1 MDTKQLLDKFK
12 QTIKE
17 CIYELFEFFP
27 NHKNELRNFLK
38 YCKHKKTKE
47 IVELY
52 HNDTSFL
59 EEELN
64 ENNKFDYFYI
74 KENSCWIFNI
84 DFIEMMTSYDKLT
97 NEQIDTIYH
106 HLFNLRTLST
116 LLMNEQVIN
125 TTIQLKEEDLEQ
137 TNQKFTELIGE
148 ADPTIQN
155 LIGEITNGIRSNNGQ
170 FDFAKLLEQTTK
182 SIEDKVNN
190 GEITEEQLRLSA
202 ESMLSKMPMSN
213 MLKNMFL

>member
-12 QTIKE
+12 QTIKD

-59 EEELN
+59 DELE
-64 ENNKFDYFYI
+64 ENNKFDFFYI
-74 KENSCWIFNI
+74 KDNSCWIFNT
-84 DFIEMMTSYDKLT
+84 DFIEMFTSYDRLT
-97 NEQIDTIYH
+97 NEQLNTIYN
-106 HLFNLRTLST
+106 HLLTLRTFST
-116 LLMNEQVIN
+116 LLINEQIVN
-125 TTIQLKEEDLEQ
+125 NIQLKEEDLQQ
-137 TNQKFTELIGE
+137 TNQKFTELIGDT
-148 ADPTIQN
+148 DPTIQN

-182 SIEDKVNN
+182 SIEEKVNN
-190 GEITEEQLRLSA
+190 GELTEEQLRTSA
-202 ESMLSKMPMSN
+202 EAMLSKMPLPN
-213 MLKNMFL
+213 MFKNMFM